1 MDYKK
6 FRDVNAWLYFI
17 GTELSAVL
25 SIVMMFFPE
34 KSVSINFMPF
44 MLFSVIASART
55 VWLTSQKDYNAEEY
69 VRSASEPVLNED
81 HGKGK
86 ALLVIQLISGC
97 LIIVLSVIKIIM
109 R

>member
-25 SIVMMFFPE
+25 SIVLMFFPE
-34 KSVSINFMPF
+34 VDISINFTPF
-44 MLFSVIASART
+44 MLFSVIANART

-69 VRSASEPVLNED
+69 VRSASEPVLNENVK
-81 HGKGK
+81 KGK
-86 ALLVIQLISGC
+86 TLLVIQLVSGC
-97 LIIVLSVIKIIM
+97 LIIVLSVIKTIAH
-109 R
+109 

>member
-25 SIVMMFFPE
+25 SIAMMFFPE
-34 KSVSINFMPF
+34 VDISINFTPF
-44 MLFSVIASART
+44 MLFSVIANART

-69 VRSASEPVLNED
+69 VRSASQPVLSED

-86 ALLVIQLISGC
+86 AILIVQLISGC
-97 LIIVLSVIKIIM
+97 LIIALSVIKIIM
-109 R
+109 H